1 MTPGEVWI
9 IAGLLGC
16 ALEMAIPGV
25 FLLPTGLA
33 AVGAGVL
40 TVLAQ
45 LDWRGQVLVF
55 LALMAVLVGAAALL
69 MLRRVA
75 ATSVNAPAA
84 GLVGQTCKALGFEAG
99 EGRVSLGDGAWP
111 ARMVDGSAPAAGALL
126 RVMGLDG
133 TTLLVRGDWH
143 PSEPTAPPAGPSNA
157 P

>member
-33 AVGAGVL
+33 AVGAGVV
-40 TVLAQ
+40 TMLAQ

-69 MLRRVA
+69 MRRRA
-75 ATSVNAPAA
+75 AANPVNAPAA

-111 ARMVDGSAPAAGALL
+111 ARMVDGSAPEAGALL

-133 TTLLVRGDWH
+133 TTLLVRGDRR
-143 PSEPTAPPAGPSNA
+143 PSEPTEPPAGPSNA